1 MMTASSQA
9 LMQMFYNLV
18 VKSQITNPDSL
29 LLDTVYKNITNKL
42 VHFVMTKGWNEFMVR
57 VKDSRS
63 QQNDSIFTNDIYR

>member
-42 VHFVMTKGWNEFMVR
+42 VHFVMTKGWNEFMMR
-57 VKDSRS
+57 V
-63 QQNDSIFTNDIYR
+63 